1 MSNNLSNNLFND
13 MSNTDLLFINILN
26 TMYNDNLRIVNH
38 LIDQNN
44 GIRHQIMGI
53 LNDRRNGNA
62 NNNVNIGEN
71 DNNNRTNLFR
81 NRNRSRINRFVSQPI
96 SNISNNNNSN
106 ININNNLRNSINRL
120 FNLVNPLNENF
131 FDPVNI
137 VPTQEQIQQTTRNLL
152 YHTILNPINTS
163 CPISLENFNDSSEVT
178 MIIPCRHIF
187 NKESLM
193 EWFNSH
199 TNCPVC
205 RYDIRNY
212 NPALPEQESLSN
224 EPTPTPTQNTTQSP
238 TPTPTPINANVNN
251 NLQGEDQ
258 TFILFDVFL
267 ESLQGFQDLS
277 NNHLYLNFPP
287 NTFYSQM

>member
-1 MSNNLSNNLFND
+1 
-13 MSNTDLLFINILN
+13 
-26 TMYNDNLRIVNH
+26 
-38 LIDQNN
+38 
-44 GIRHQIMGI
+44 MGI
-53 LNDRRNGNA
+53 LNDRRNSNA

-71 DNNNRTNLFR
+71 DNNNRPNLFR

-96 SNISNNNNSN
+96 SNNNN
-106 ININNNLRNSINRL
+106 NINNNLRNSINRL
-120 FNLVNPLNENF
+120 FNLVNPLNDSF

-137 VPTQEQIQQTTRNLL
+137 VPTQEQIQQSTRNLI
-152 YHTILNPINTS
+152 YPNILNPINTS

-205 RYDIRNY
+205 RFDIRNY
-212 NPALPEQESLSN
+212 NPALPEQETPSN
-224 EPTPTPTQNTTQSP
+224 EPNPTPTPNTTQIP
-238 TPTPTPINANVNN
+238 TPNINPNTILPQINDNFNN
-251 NLQGEDQ
+251 NLQNYDQ

-277 NNHLYLNFPP
+277 NNQLFVNFPP